1 MTSTFQCCHNIT
13 NENARC
19 YLVVL
24 AELTQ
29 YLIICGQHM
38 YFTITSEREGGRER
52 GEGGRERDGGG
63 REGDRGGGRA
73 AGGRG
78 REGDRG
84 T

>member
-1 MTSTFQCCHNIT
+1 MKMHDVIS
-13 NENARC
+13 
-19 YLVVL
+19 LVL

-52 GEGGRERDGGG
+52 
-63 REGDRGGGRA
+63 

-78 REGDRG
+78 RQRDMNKLTLVFIASRFSKCI
-84 T
+84 